1 MKRSTMPNDA
11 SLYDRALEVT
21 QSNASLYDRWEN
33 QIAYRMAQKW
43 KEAFSLA
50 AKVSGSLNP
59 TVTEVADMGESE
71 VTNANEF
78 IDDLKEIFKTLAK
91 GCSLDSNGNWS

>member
-1 MKRSTMPNDA
+1 MTNDG

-43 KEAFSLA
+43 KKAFSLA
-50 AKVSGSLNP
+50 AKASGSLNP
-59 TVTEVADMGESE
+59 TIMEVADMGESE
-71 VTNANEF
+71 VTNAGEF

>member
-1 MKRSTMPNDA
+1 MTNDV

-21 QSNASLYDRWEN
+21 QSNSSLYDRWEN

-43 KEAFSLA
+43 KKAFSVA
-50 AKVSGSLNP
+50 AKVSGSSNP
-59 TVTEVADMGESE
+59 TIMEVADMGESE

-78 IDDLKEIFKTLAK
+78 IDDLKEIFKTLGK
-91 GCSLDSNGNWS
+91 GCTLDGNGNWS